1 MMNTENKTTLDTT
14 TKTTSTMNTISSATS
29 ITKKMSTAK
38 NKSFTINDVTV
49 KPGEKRIIGLPVAK
63 LYTHGDQSIPVH
75 IICGKLAGPT
85 LFISSAIHGDE
96 LNGVEI
102 VRRFLKTRA
111 LDRLHG
117 TLIVIPVVNIF
128 GIIQHSRY
136 LPDRRDLNRCFP
148 GSRRGS
154 LAARLAHIVVKEIVS
169 KSDYGIDLHTGALH
183 RSNLP
188 QIRANLKD
196 EETLDL
202 AKSFRVPVLVNAD
215 LRDGSLRQVADEYG
229 VKVLLYEAGE
239 ALRFDE
245 LSIRA
250 GVRGILSVMRHLKML
265 RSSKSKTPQ
274 KAKELFVTDE
284 TSWARASESGIL
296 RSIAGLGSRV
306 KKGELLGVI
315 SDPSDLFDQTEYEIR
330 SDYNGLIIGKS
341 NIPLVNEGDAIF
353 HIARFKDNKQAAEM
367 VEAFQATGEESPNPV
382 FDDHEL
388 G

>member
-1 MMNTENKTTLDTT
+1 MTT
-14 TKTTSTMNTISSATS
+14 TDS
-29 ITKKMSTAK
+29 IDSKANNQKMSTAK
-38 NKSFTINDVTV
+38 NKPFIINDITV
-49 KPGEKRIIGLPVAK
+49 NPGENKIIGLPVAK

-75 IICGKLAGPT
+75 ILCGKLAGPT

-111 LDRLHG
+111 LERLHG

-148 GSRRGS
+148 GSKRGS
-154 LAARLAHIVVKEIVS
+154 LAARLAHIVVKEVVS
-169 KSDYGIDLHTGALH
+169 KSDYGIDLHTGAIH

-188 QIRANLKD
+188 QIRANLD
-196 EETLDL
+196 DTETLEL
-202 AKSFRVPVLVNAD
+202 AESFRVPVLLNAN

-250 GVRGILSVMRHLKML
+250 GVRGILSVMRKLKML
-265 RSSKSKTPQ
+265 SQSSSKSKKTSN
-274 KAKELFVTDE
+274 KNLFIADE
-284 TSWARASESGIL
+284 SSWARAPESGIL

-315 SDPSDLFDQTEYEIR
+315 SDPSNLFDQTEYEIR

-341 NIPLVNEGDAIF
+341 NIPLVNEGDALF
-353 HIARFKDNKQAAEM
+353 HIARFKDNRQAAET